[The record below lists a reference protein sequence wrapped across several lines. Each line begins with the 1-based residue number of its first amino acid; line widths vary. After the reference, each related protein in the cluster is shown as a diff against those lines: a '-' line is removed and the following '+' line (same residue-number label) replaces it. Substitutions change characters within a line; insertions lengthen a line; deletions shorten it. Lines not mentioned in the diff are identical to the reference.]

1 MLYSSLLISIKDNTH
16 STVVTVMSEDRLKL
30 FLAQAI
36 GVFAGRGSTVTIS
49 SFGVIT
55 PVTPPNLR
63 LGGLFLVFFVLW
75 QQYLI

>member
-1 MLYSSLLISIKDNTH
+1 MLYSSLLISIKDNTQ

-30 FLAQAI
+30 FLTQAI
-36 GVFAGRGSTVTIS
+36 GVFVGRGSTVAIS
-49 SFGVIT
+49 SFGDIT